1 MNNLVFLFMRRL
13 RAPLIT
19 LITVYAIS
27 VFGMTLIPGR
37 DADGNIWYM
46 DFFHAFYFVSFM
58 GTTIGFGEVPYE
70 FTDAQRMWVLLS
82 IYATVISWLYGIGQT
97 LAVLQEPMFGRLMR
111 LRGFRNHVSNLR
123 EPFFL
128 ICGYGVTGSIVVRRL
143 IDRGVRAVVIDIE
156 QDRIDA
162 LELDNLVIPV
172 PSLCGDASLPD
183 VLDHAG
189 LQHPQCIGVLALTN
203 NDNVNL
209 SIAIA
214 SKLLAPKRQVI
225 TRTNAEVTTANMASF
240 GTDMIVD
247 PFKAYADYM
256 ALAARSPHKL
266 LVYDW
271 LMNPHHRTLSSAYKH
286 ASGRWIIC
294 GFGRFGR
301 ALADAFSVEDMEI
314 TVIDPS
320 PGNLAAVRHGV
331 VGVGTEAHTL
341 QEAGVESA
349 VGVIAGTANDA
360 DNLSIIMTAR
370 ELNPKLTTVVR
381 QNLHQNKLVFRN
393 SRCDFIMEPGRII
406 ANRVLAQLKTPLLPL
421 FLEHLLYCDDVWA
434 HTLVNRMSSVVGD
447 QELDSWS
454 IRVSEVESPAITTM
468 LAEQSVSLRY
478 LNKDPGRRDRQL
490 SCFPLLFKRGEDV
503 KLLPGELQELQPG
516 DEILFCGLAR
526 AHRKMELSINN
537 YNVLFYLLTGED
549 PPSSLLARMLRRHQ
563 QDQEKV

>member
-19 LITVYAIS
+19 LITVYAIT

-37 DADGNIWYM
+37 DADGNVWYM

-70 FTDAQRMWVLLS
+70 FTDAQRMWVTVS

-111 LRGFRNHVSNLR
+111 LRSFQTHVRNLR
-123 EPFFL
+123 EPFYL
-128 ICGYGVTGSIVVRRL
+128 VCGYGVTGGIVVRRL
-143 IDRGVRAVVIDIE
+143 IDRGVRAVVVDIE

-172 PSLCGDASLPD
+172 PSLCADASLPD
-183 VLDHAG
+183 ILDHAG
-189 LQHPQCIGVLALTN
+189 LQHPHCVGVLALTN

-214 SKLLAPKRQVI
+214 SKLLAPRRQVI
-225 TRTNAEVTTANMASF
+225 TRTNSEVTTANMASF

-247 PFKAYADYM
+247 PFRAYADYM

-271 LMNPHHRTLSSAYKH
+271 LMNPHHRTLSSVYKH
-286 ASGRWIIC
+286 APGRWIIC
-294 GFGRFGR
+294 GYGRFGR
-301 ALADAFSVEDMEI
+301 ALAAAFAAEGMDMTI
-314 TVIDPS
+314 IDPS
-320 PGNLAAVRHGV
+320 PGSLAPVKNAV

-341 QEAGVESA
+341 QEAGVETA
-349 VGVIAGTANDA
+349 VGIIAGTANDA

-381 QNLHQNKLVFRN
+381 QNLHENGLIFRN

-406 ANRVLAQLKTPLLPL
+406 ANRILAHLKTPLLPL
-421 FLEHLLYCDDVWA
+421 FLEQLQARDDVWA

-447 QELDSWS
+447 AELDSWS
-454 IRVSEVESPAITTM
+454 VQVTPATAPAVVTM
-468 LAEQSVSLRY
+468 MTERAVSLRH
-478 LNKDPGRRDRQL
+478 LNKDPRRRDRML
-490 SCFPLLFKRGEDV
+490 PCFPLLLKTAEGV
-503 KLLPGELQELQPG
+503 HLLPGELHELQSG
-516 DEILFCGLAR
+516 DEVLFCGLDVAKR
-526 AHRKMELSINN
+526 RMEWSVNN
-537 YNVLFYLLTGED
+537 YNVLHYLLTGED
-549 PPSSLLARMLRRHQ
+549 PPHSILARLLRRH
-563 QDQEKV
+563 DQESA